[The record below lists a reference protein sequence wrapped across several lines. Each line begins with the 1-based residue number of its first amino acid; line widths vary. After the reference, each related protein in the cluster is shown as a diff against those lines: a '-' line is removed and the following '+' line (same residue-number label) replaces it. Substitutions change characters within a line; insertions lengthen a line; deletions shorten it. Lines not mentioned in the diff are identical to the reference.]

1 MTFYYRS
8 YTYSPKATFISIVA
22 NIVGM
27 LAGVGAFVA
36 FLGTDN
42 KAVGIPVGI
51 VLVALAAFLLI
62 YVGRKLTDKLA
73 EKWSEENIRTKAR
86 FAYLYVCENPAE
98 YDRIA
103 AINPDFAA
111 KYEMGEKGRPIK
123 RK

>member
-1 MTFYYRS
+1 M
-8 YTYSPKATFISIVA
+8 A

-86 FAYLYVCENPAE
+86 FAYLYVCENPGE

-111 KYEMGEKGRPIK
+111 KYEMGENGRPVK

>member
-1 MTFYYRS
+1 MTIYYRS
-8 YTYSPKATFISIVA
+8 YKYSPKATFISAAA
-22 NIVGM
+22 NVGAL
-27 LAGVGAFVA
+27 LAGVGAFVCL
-36 FLGTDN
+36 LGLEN

-51 VLVALAAFLLI
+51 VLAALALFLFI

-86 FAYLYVCENPAE
+86 FAYLYVCENPGE
-98 YDRIA
+98 YEKIA

-111 KYEMGEKGRPIK
+111 KYEMGENGKPVK